1 MRENHTNVCSN
12 LYHYNG
18 IPGIPQSHDYCND
31 ITAVS
36 LTLDSTSSEQC
47 SSLQN
52 KLYIRPSTMSCWTLD
67 GVRKRSKNPVLAE
80 KLLWGGYLA
89 VFASIWSLRFQ

>member
-1 MRENHTNVCSN
+1 MYYDNVRK
-12 LYHYNG
+12 YNG

-36 LTLDSTSSEQC
+36 LALDSTSSEQC

-52 KLYIRPSTMSCWTLD
+52 KLYIKPNPMGCSSLH

-80 KLLWGGYLA
+80 KLLWGGYLTA
-89 VFASIWSLRFQ
+89 FVSIWSLKFQ